1 MNIDN
6 YARWDQ
12 FLTNRVSESVRD
24 WITYA
29 EDMEAVQKV
38 VNEKMEDKKMDD
50 RNKMNSMNKGDI
62 VLVKNFNRCGK
73 IEAFD
78 YVHGLIG
85 VRLDNVPSSAKLVW
99 AAPPQV
105 EVRAHLKQYANN
117 FPKPRRV
124 IYDEDA
130 GVTVVLWEDGQKTI
144 VRAASD
150 EDLDVYDAFCA
161 AYCKRIYGS
170 NSALKR
176 ELNKILTV
184 KKKPEVK
191 TMLSSSELG
200 AAVKKF
206 GEDIAK
212 ALNTRNK

>member
-12 FLTNRVSESVRD
+12 FLTNHVSKSVRD
-24 WITYA
+24 WITYN
-29 EDMEAVQKV
+29 EEME
-38 VNEKMEDKKMDD
+38 NEKMENKKMDD
-50 RNKMNSMNKGDI
+50 RNKMNSMTKGDI
-62 VLVKNFNRCGK
+62 VQIKNLNQTGK

-105 EVRAHLKQYANN
+105 EVRAHLKKHANAISPN
-117 FPKPRRV
+117 GFPKPRRV

-144 VRAASD
+144 VRAAAD

-184 KKKPEVK
+184 KKKPEVEIN
-191 TMLSSSELG
+191 LPSSELG

-206 GEDIAK
+206 GEDLAK

>member
-12 FLTNRVSESVRD
+12 FFTNWTSEPVQD
-24 WITYA
+24 WITYT
-29 EDMEAVQKV
+29 EEME
-38 VNEKMEDKKMDD
+38 NEKMENKKMDD

-62 VLVKNFNRCGK
+62 VLVKNLNQTGK

-78 YVHGLIG
+78 YTHSLIG
-85 VRLDNVPSSAKLVW
+85 VRLDNLPSTCKLVW
-99 AAPPQV
+99 AAPSQV
-105 EVRAHLKQYANN
+105 KVCAHLKKYADVIGPNG

-144 VRAASD
+144 VRAAAD

-191 TMLSSSELG
+191 TMFPSSELG

-206 GEDIAK
+206 GDDIAK

>member
-1 MNIDN
+1 MTNIGN

-12 FLTNRVSESVRD
+12 FLTNRVSESVQD
-24 WITYA
+24 WITYN
-29 EDMEAVQKV
+29 EEMENK
-38 VNEKMEDKKMDD
+38 KMGNKKMDD

-62 VLVKNFNRCGK
+62 VLVTSFNRCGK

-78 YVHGLIG
+78 YTHGLIG

-105 EVRAHLKQYANN
+105 EVRAHLKKYANATGPN
-117 FPKPRRV
+117 GFLKPRRV

-144 VRAASD
+144 VRATAD

-191 TMLSSSELG
+191 GIDVTNALSE
-200 AAVKKF
+200 AINKIKKDINNIQK
-206 GEDIAK
+206 GE
-212 ALNTRNK
+212 

>member
-12 FLTNRVSESVRD
+12 FRTNRVSESVRD

-50 RNKMNSMNKGDI
+50 RNKMNSMTKGDI

-117 FPKPRRV
+117 IPKPRRV
-124 IYDEDA
+124 IYEEDTS
-130 GVTVVLWEDGQKTI
+130 VTVVLWEDG
-144 VRAASD
+144 
-150 EDLDVYDAFCA
+150 
-161 AYCKRIYGS
+161 
-170 NSALKR
+170 
-176 ELNKILTV
+176 
-184 KKKPEVK
+184 
-191 TMLSSSELG
+191 
-200 AAVKKF
+200 
-206 GEDIAK
+206 
-212 ALNTRNK
+212 